1 LALCTAYRNA
11 ISNRPPL
18 RYSNEP
24 QEFWMSNTDSISFAR
39 ANERQTRS
47 AASVA
52 PRLSPFAEK
61 ALLFWGFS
69 AAAGCW
75 MAVVWWIVR

>member
-1 LALCTAYRNA
+1 
-11 ISNRPPL
+11 
-18 RYSNEP
+18 
-24 QEFWMSNTDSISFAR
+24 MSNIDSIRFPHATEQRKR
-39 ANERQTRS
+39 AS
-47 AASVA
+47 ASVT
-52 PRLSPFAEK
+52 PRLSPFVEQ